1 MKYSRFLL
9 LLLVF
14 SCNHE
19 KTILLPEVIN
29 SDITE
34 VLDISPIYI
43 FYDETKKDSLE
54 LNKNNIISTTNWLIN
69 VDRRLTL
76 SQVIPEI
83 ILLQDKK
90 RNAEIHKNVNSKNY
104 YTCNDTSIKN
114 LGFLDFTKVIYKTN
128 YVLPNLSADYENP
141 REKRIIIDFRSAEDI
156 KLVTIFKDSVIKKT
170 SLQSLKEDL
179 AALPQDASYEFFLN
193 INDQLNFQD
202 YITFKSALS
211 KVKSNNVVI
220 NENEFIY

>member
-34 VLDISPIYI
+34 ILDISPIYI